1 MSCDVA
7 VAAFLMFAS
16 TNGGAHAVLMP
27 AAGTAAAPEV
37 VLQEPLFRNIVQ
49 RAAILRGDV
58 DGYRKSIDAA
68 AAPAPLPGFDTFS
81 GAIAELSSLDEQ
93 GHVELL
99 AGAYTGDLGDLKCI
113 LHGISQDLKVKLTA
127 VAAAKTGHDEDLA
140 LRDMRYLLN
149 DNVEVID
156 PPKRADRS

>member
-16 TNGGAHAVLMP
+16 NTGAGPAQLTSAVVASP
-27 AAGTAAAPEV
+27 QV
-37 VLQEPLFRNIVQ
+37 VLQQPLYRDIVR
-49 RAAILRGDV
+49 RAAVLRGDV
-58 DGYRKSIDAA
+58 DAYRKGLDGSGALQ
-68 AAPAPLPGFDTFS
+68 PLAGFDAFS
-81 GAIAELSSLDEQ
+81 GKVGALSAMDEQ

-99 AGAYTGDLGDLKCI
+99 AGGYTGELGDLKCI

-127 VAAAKTGHDEDLA
+127 VSTAKTIQDEEAA

-156 PPKRADRS
+156 PPQHLASN

>member
-16 TNGGAHAVLMP
+16 TSGGTP
-27 AAGTAAAPEV
+27 AQLSPAIEASPQV
-37 VLQEPLFRNIVQ
+37 VLQQPLYREIVR
-49 RAAILRGDV
+49 RAAVLRGDV
-58 DGYRKSIDAA
+58 DSYSKSIAGA
-68 AAPAPLPGFDTFS
+68 GALQPLDGFDAFS
-81 GAIAELSSLDEQ
+81 GRVGALSGLDEQ

-99 AGAYTGDLGDLKCI
+99 AGAYTGELGDLKCI

-127 VAAAKTGHDEDLA
+127 VSTAKTIQDEEAA

-149 DNVEVID
+149 DNVQVID
-156 PPKRADRS
+156 PPKHLASN